1 MTTTHKLILFDIDG
15 TLLTPGPIPRTAL
28 AEALSGFLG
37 EPVKLDFHDVAGFTD
52 PTIIRNALQ
61 RNGYRRLIDAQVIET
76 ILADYLDLVTKRLP
90 ASDGVRVFP
99 GAKELVIACRN
110 EGWATAL
117 LTGNVRPGADLKLA
131 NTGLRDLFAFGVFG
145 ADGNSR
151 EDLPWVARER
161 AWEVLSIAFQPADI
175 ILVGDTPND
184 ARIAKLNDIHSLI
197 VCRRGEPE
205 WREGIEAESPTWM
218 VDDFENVQMIIEL
231 FKDHS

>member
-1 MTTTHKLILFDIDG
+1 MMASHKLVLFDVDG
-15 TLLTPGPIPRTAL
+15 TLLTPGPVPRMAL
-28 AEALSGFLG
+28 AEAVSGFLG
-37 EPVKLDFHDVAGFTD
+37 EPVELDFHDVAGFTD

-61 RNGYRRLIDAQVIET
+61 RNGYQRLINATVIET
-76 ILADYLDLVTKRLP
+76 ILTDYLALATKRLP

-99 GAKELVIACRN
+99 GARELVLACRD
-110 EGWATAL
+110 EGWTTAL
-117 LTGNVRPGADLKLA
+117 LTGNVRQGAELKLA
-131 NTGLRDLFAFGVFG
+131 NTGLQDLFTFGVFG

-184 ARIAKLNDIHSLI
+184 ARIARLNDIHSLI
-197 VCRRGEPE
+197 VCRREEPE

-218 VDDFENVQMIIEL
+218 VDDFENVTDIIRL
-231 FKDHS
+231 FKNHS